1 MLQYWTAILT
11 EASIFAVLALGIDMI
26 WGWAG
31 DFDLSAYAYFALGI
45 YMTMV
50 LTIGKPTSPVEYI
63 LGKHLPY
70 PLAVAIAVVIV
81 VAFAAVIGAIALR
94 SLREVYFSIT
104 TLGAVWAIYYFVENY
119 TPLFNG
125 YNGVYGLNDPMG
137 GGLSYAAYHYWFLA
151 FCAVVLILVYLMV
164 QRLSRS
170 PFGRMVRAVRD
181 DERAASVYG
190 RNVFW
195 TKYRTYLFG
204 AGLAGLAGGL
214 FAAYIGAFNPLDWKP
229 TEIFVLYAA
238 ILVGGRGNP
247 KGVVLGSFIVY
258 VGFVEMTRYIP
269 SPAAR
274 PELGP
279 ALRQILIGL
288 LIILMLRFR
297 PSGLIPERLGT
308 DGSERKRTWRHLF
321 TKTAGLSSTTDTSDG
336 VAATGEISGHGETLE
351 EMGT

>member
-11 EASIFAVLALGIDMI
+11 EAAIFAVLALGIDMI

-31 DFDLSAYAYFALGI
+31 DFDLSAYGYFALGV
-45 YMTMV
+45 YMTIV
-50 LTIGKPTSPVEYI
+50 LTVGKPKPPVTYI
-63 LGKHLPY
+63 LATRLPY
-70 PLAVAIAVVIV
+70 LLAVLIAVVVV
-81 VAFAAVIGAIALR
+81 VAFASIIGAIALR
-94 SLREVYFSIT
+94 SLRDVYFSIT

-125 YNGVYGLNDPMG
+125 YNGVYGLFDPMG
-137 GGLSYAAYHYWFLA
+137 HHLSYTAYHYFFLG
-151 FCAVVLILVYLMV
+151 FCLFVLLMVYLLV
-164 QRLSRS
+164 SRLSRS

-181 DERAASVYG
+181 DERAAAVYG

-204 AGLAGLAGGL
+204 AALAGLSGGL

-269 SPAAR
+269 SPASR

-279 ALRQILIGL
+279 ALRQILIGV
-288 LIILMLRFR
+288 LIIAMLRFR
-297 PSGLIPERLGT
+297 PKGLIPERLGT
-308 DGSERKRTWRHLF
+308 DGTQPRWSLKSFFARRPRHEDIKNAVVA
-321 TKTAGLSSTTDTSDG
+321 TPSLSPSTGGTDQ
-336 VAATGEISGHGETLE
+336 
-351 EMGT
+351 

>member
-11 EASIFAVLALGIDMI
+11 EATIFAILALGIDMI

-31 DFDLSAYAYFALGI
+31 DFDLSAYAYFALGV
-45 YMTMV
+45 YMTIVMTV
-50 LTIGKPTSPVEYI
+50 GKPSSPVVYI
-63 LGKHLPY
+63 LGWHLPY
-70 PLAVAIAVVIV
+70 PLAVVLAVIAV

-104 TLGAVWAIYYFVENY
+104 TFGAVWAIYYAVENY

-125 YNGVYGLNDPMG
+125 YNGVYGLFDPLG
-137 GGLSYAAYHYWFLA
+137 GGLSYNAYHYWFLGA
-151 FCAVVLILVYLMV
+151 CLIVLFVIYLVV
-164 QRLSRS
+164 QRLSTS

-195 TKYRTYLFG
+195 AKYRTYLFG
-204 AGLAGLAGGL
+204 AGLAGLSGGL
-214 FAAYIGAFNPLDWKP
+214 FAAYIGAFNPLDWRP

-288 LIILMLRFR
+288 LIIFMLKFR
-297 PSGLIPERLGT
+297 PSGLLPEKLGDDGTLARRSWPERLF
-308 DGSERKRTWRHLF
+308 R
-321 TKTAGLSSTTDTSDG
+321 SSGPDD
-336 VAATGEISGHGETLE
+336 GETPVAIPSASE
-351 EMGT
+351 EVAS

>member
-1 MLQYWTAILT
+1 MLQYWTAILS
-11 EASIFAVLALGIDMI
+11 EAAIFGILALGIDMI

-31 DFDLSAYAYFALGI
+31 DFDLSAYAYFALGV

-63 LGKHLPY
+63 LGYHLPY
-70 PLAVAIAVVIV
+70 LLAVGIAVVIV
-81 VAFAAVIGAIALR
+81 VAFASIIGAIALR

-104 TLGAVWAIYYFVENY
+104 TLGAVWAIYYLVENY

-125 YNGVYGLNDPMG
+125 YNGVYGLFDPMG
-137 GGLSYAAYHYWFLA
+137 GGLSYAAYHYFFFA
-151 FCAVVLILVYLMV
+151 FCLLALFLVYLVV

-195 TKYRTYLFG
+195 AKYRTYLFG
-204 AGLAGLAGGL
+204 AGLAGFAGGL

-247 KGVVLGSFIVY
+247 RGVILGSFIVY

-269 SPAAR
+269 SPASR

-288 LIILMLRFR
+288 LIILMLKFR
-297 PSGLIPERLGT
+297 PSGIFPERLGT
-308 DGSERKRTWRHLF
+308 DGTEPKRSLRTLFRRRPSGEESSEGLA
-321 TKTAGLSSTTDTSDG
+321 TAD
-336 VAATGEISGHGETLE
+336 ATGGAQA
-351 EMGT
+351 

>member
-11 EASIFAVLALGIDMI
+11 EASIFSILALGIDMI

-31 DFDLSAYAYFALGI
+31 DFDLSAYAYFALGV

-50 LTIGKPTSPVEYI
+50 MTIGKPTLPVTYI
-63 LGKHLPY
+63 LGWHLPY
-70 PLAVAIAVVIV
+70 PLAVLAAVCVVII
-81 VAFAAVIGAIALR
+81 FAALIGAVALR
-94 SLREVYFSIT
+94 SLREIYFSIT
-104 TLGAVWAIYYFVENY
+104 TLGAVWAIYYMVENF

-125 YNGVYGLNDPMG
+125 YNGLSGLVDPLG
-137 GGLSYAAYHYWFLA
+137 GKLSYSAYHFLFFA
-151 FCAVVLILVYLMV
+151 GCLLILALVYLAITS
-164 QRLSRS
+164 LSRS

-181 DERAASVYG
+181 DERAAAVFG
-190 RNVFW
+190 RQIFW
-195 TKYRTYLFG
+195 AKYRTYLVG
-204 AGLAGLAGGL
+204 AGLAGFAGGL

-247 KGVVLGSFIVY
+247 RGVVLGSFIVY

-269 SPAAR
+269 SPSTR

-279 ALRQILIGL
+279 ALRQILIGF

-297 PSGLIPERLGT
+297 PRGLLPERLGS
-308 DGSERKRTWRHLF
+308 DGTVPRRKLRKR
-321 TKTAGLSSTTDTSDG
+321 SSN
-336 VAATGEISGHGETLE
+336 AEISGENSDASVTPGVVDVVET
-351 EMGT
+351 

>member
-11 EASIFAVLALGIDMI
+11 EASIFSILALGIDMI

-31 DFDLSAYAYFALGI
+31 DFDLSAYAYFALGV
-45 YMTMV
+45 YMTIV

-63 LGKHLPY
+63 FGAHLPY
-70 PLAVAIAVVIV
+70 LLAVAIAVVV
-81 VAFAAVIGAIALR
+81 VVGFASIIGAIALR

-104 TLGAVWAIYYFVENY
+104 TFGAVWAIYYFVENY

-125 YNGVYGLNDPMG
+125 YNGVYGLFDPMG
-137 GGLSYAAYHYWFLA
+137 GGLSYAAYHYFFLG
-151 FCAVVLILVYLMV
+151 FCAVVLLLVYLLV
-164 QRLSRS
+164 QRLSKS

-181 DERAASVYG
+181 DEKAASVYG

-279 ALRQILIGL
+279 ALRQILIGV

-297 PSGLIPERLGT
+297 PSGLLPERLGT
-308 DGSERKRTWRHLF
+308 DGTERRRTWRHLF
-321 TKTAGLSSTTDTSDG
+321 SRSTELGGPVNAIDEIVVTEELGVRAEPLKEAG
-336 VAATGEISGHGETLE
+336 A
-351 EMGT
+351 

>member
-11 EASIFAVLALGIDMI
+11 EAAIFGILALGIDMI

-31 DFDLSAYAYFALGI
+31 DFDLSAYAYFALGV

-50 LTIGKPTSPVEYI
+50 LTIGKPTSPVVYI
-63 LGKHLPY
+63 LGYHLPY
-70 PLAVAIAVVIV
+70 LLAVAIAVVV
-81 VAFAAVIGAIALR
+81 VVGFAAIIGAIALR

-104 TLGAVWAIYYFVENY
+104 TLGAVWAIYYLVENY

-125 YNGVYGLNDPMG
+125 YNGVYGLFDPMG
-137 GGLSYAAYHYWFLA
+137 GGLSYATYHYIFFAGCLLA
-151 FCAVVLILVYLMV
+151 LFLVYLVV

-170 PFGRMVRAVRD
+170 PFGRMIRAVRD
-181 DERAASVYG
+181 DEHAASVYG

-195 TKYRTYLFG
+195 AKYRTYLFG
-204 AGLAGLAGGL
+204 AGLAGFAGGL

-247 KGVVLGSFIVY
+247 RGVIAGSFIVY
-258 VGFVEMTRYIP
+258 VGFVELTRYIP
-269 SPAAR
+269 SPASR

-279 ALRQILIGL
+279 ALRQILIGV
-288 LIILMLRFR
+288 LIILMLKFR
-297 PSGLIPERLGT
+297 PSGIFPEKLGT
-308 DGSERKRTWRHLF
+308 DGTENRRRLRTLFRRDVGSSE
-321 TKTAGLSSTTDTSDG
+321 SSTTSVVEAIG
-336 VAATGEISGHGETLE
+336 GAES
-351 EMGT
+351 

>member
-1 MLQYWTAILT
+1 MLEYWTAILT
-11 EASIFAVLALGIDMI
+11 EATIFGVLALGIDMI

-31 DFDLSAYAYFALGI
+31 DFDLSAYAYFALGV
-45 YMTMV
+45 YMTIIMTV
-50 LTIGKPTSPVEYI
+50 GKAKAPVEYV
-63 LGKHLPY
+63 LGWHLPY
-70 PLAVAIAVVIV
+70 LLAVVIAVTVV
-81 VAFAAVIGAIALR
+81 VAFASIIGAIALR
-94 SLREVYFSIT
+94 NLRDVYFSIT
-104 TLGAVWAIYYFVENY
+104 TLGAVWAIYYGVENF

-125 YNGVYGLNDPMG
+125 YNGVFGLFDPMG
-137 GGLSYAAYHYWFLA
+137 GNLSYNAYHYYFFA
-151 FCAVVLILVYLMV
+151 FCLLVLFLVYLLV

-181 DERAASVYG
+181 DERAAAVYG

-204 AGLAGLAGGL
+204 AGLAGLSGGL
-214 FAAYIGAFNPLDWKP
+214 FAAYIGAFNPLDWRP

-247 KGVVLGSFIVY
+247 RGVVLGSFIVY

-288 LIILMLRFR
+288 LIILMLKFR

-308 DGSERKRTWRHLF
+308 DGTRVRQSWRTWFSRSKILP
-321 TKTAGLSSTTDTSDG
+321 DPRQDE
-336 VAATGEISGHGETLE
+336 VAAESASGVES
-351 EMGT
+351 

>member
-1 MLQYWTAILT
+1 MLQYWIAILT
-11 EASIFAVLALGIDMI
+11 EASIFSVLALGVDMI

-45 YMTMV
+45 YITMI
-50 LTIGKPTSPVEYI
+50 LTIGKPKPPVTYL
-63 LGKHLPY
+63 LGWHLPY
-70 PLAVAIAVVIV
+70 LLAVPLAVVVV
-81 VAFAAVIGAIALR
+81 VAFAAIIGSIALR

-125 YNGVYGLNDPMG
+125 YNGLSGLNDPMG
-137 GGLSYAAYHYWFLA
+137 GNLSYSTYHYLFFG
-151 FCAVVLILVYLMV
+151 FCVIVLGLVYLLVM
-164 QRLSRS
+164 RLSKS

-181 DERAASVYG
+181 DEKAAAVFG
-190 RNVFW
+190 RNIFW
-195 TKYRTYLFG
+195 TKFRTYMFG
-204 AGLAGLAGGL
+204 AGLAGLGGGL

-269 SPAAR
+269 SPSAR

-308 DGSERKRTWRHLF
+308 D
-321 TKTAGLSSTTDTSDG
+321 
-336 VAATGEISGHGETLE
+336 ISNTE
-351 EMGT
+351 EV

>member
-11 EASIFAVLALGIDMI
+11 EATIFGVLALGIDMI

-31 DFDLSAYAYFALGI
+31 DFDLSAYAYFALGV
-45 YMTMV
+45 YMTII
-50 LTIGKPTSPVEYI
+50 LTVGKAKSPVEYV
-63 LGKHLPY
+63 LGWRLPY
-70 PLAVAIAVVIV
+70 LLAVVVAVVV
-81 VAFAAVIGAIALR
+81 VLAFASIIGAIALR
-94 SLREVYFSIT
+94 NLRDVYFSIT
-104 TLGAVWAIYYFVENY
+104 TFGAVWAIYYMVENF

-125 YNGVYGLNDPMG
+125 YNGVFGLFDPMG
-137 GGLSYAAYHYWFLA
+137 GSLSYNAYHYFFFG
-151 FCAVVLILVYLMV
+151 FCLLVLFLVYLLV

-204 AGLAGLAGGL
+204 AGLAGLSGGL
-214 FAAYIGAFNPLDWKP
+214 FAAYIGAFSPLDWKP

-247 KGVVLGSFIVY
+247 RGVVLGSFIVY

-279 ALRQILIGL
+279 ALRQILIGV
-288 LIILMLRFR
+288 LIILMLKFR
-297 PSGLIPERLGT
+297 PSGLLPERLGT
-308 DGSERKRTWRHLF
+308 DGTKTRRTWPSR
-321 TKTAGLSSTTDTSDG
+321 SSRSTIAISLPDAEMVDTTGGVDT
-336 VAATGEISGHGETLE
+336 
-351 EMGT
+351 

>member
-11 EASIFAVLALGIDMI
+11 EASIFAILALGIDMI

-31 DFDLSAYAYFALGI
+31 DFDLSAYAYFALGV

-50 LTIGKPTSPVEYI
+50 LTIGKAKSPVEYV
-63 LGKHLPY
+63 LGWHLPY
-70 PLAVAIAVVIV
+70 LLAVAVAVVV
-81 VAFAAVIGAIALR
+81 VIAFASIIGAIALR

-104 TLGAVWAIYYFVENY
+104 TFGAVWAIYYFVENY

-125 YNGVYGLNDPMG
+125 YNGVYGLFDPMG
-137 GGLSYAAYHYWFLA
+137 YGMSYAAYHYVFLA
-151 FCAVVLILVYLMV
+151 FCAVTLFGVYLLV

-181 DERAASVYG
+181 DEKAASVYG
-190 RNVFW
+190 RNVFG

-204 AGLAGLAGGL
+204 AALAGLAGGL
-214 FAAYIGAFNPLDWKP
+214 FAAYIGAFSPLDWKP

-279 ALRQILIGL
+279 ALRQILIGV
-288 LIILMLRFR
+288 LIIVMLRFR
-297 PSGLIPERLGT
+297 PSGIIPERLGT
-308 DGSERKRTWRHLF
+308 DGTEGRRSWRYLF
-321 TKTAGLSSTTDTSDG
+321 ARSSAPPTSVLAWHEARPSMETVVPAEPRPEAGT
-336 VAATGEISGHGETLE
+336 
-351 EMGT
+351 

>member
-11 EASIFAVLALGIDMI
+11 EAAIFSVLALGIDMI

-31 DFDLSAYAYFALGI
+31 DFDLSAYAYFALGV
-45 YMTMV
+45 YMTIIMTV
-50 LTIGKPTSPVEYI
+50 GKAKSPVEYV
-63 LGKHLPY
+63 LGWHLPY
-70 PLAVAIAVVIV
+70 LLAVVLAVVVV
-81 VAFAAVIGAIALR
+81 VAFASIIGAIALR
-94 SLREVYFSIT
+94 NLRDVYFSIT
-104 TLGAVWAIYYFVENY
+104 TFGAVWAIYYLVENF

-125 YNGVYGLNDPMG
+125 YNGVFGLFDPMG
-137 GGLSYAAYHYWFLA
+137 GTLSYNAYHYLFFG
-151 FCAVVLILVYLMV
+151 FCLLVLFLVYLVV

-181 DERAASVYG
+181 DERAAAVYG

-195 TKYRTYLFG
+195 AKYRTYLFG
-204 AGLAGLAGGL
+204 AGLAGLSGGL

-247 KGVVLGSFIVY
+247 RGVVLGSFIVY

-269 SPAAR
+269 SPEAR

-288 LIILMLRFR
+288 LIILMLKFR
-297 PSGLIPERLGT
+297 PSGLLPERLGT
-308 DGSERKRTWRHLF
+308 DGTRAQRSWRTRFWRSNVL
-321 TKTAGLSSTTDTSDG
+321 ADSLNDDVAIDPVRG
-336 VAATGEISGHGETLE
+336 VES
-351 EMGT
+351 

>member
-31 DFDLSAYAYFALGI
+31 DFDLSAYAYFALGV
-45 YMTMV
+45 YMTIV
-50 LTIGKPTSPVEYI
+50 LTVGKPKSPVEYV
-63 LGKHLPY
+63 LGWHLPY
-70 PLAVAIAVVIV
+70 LLAVAIAVVV
-81 VAFAAVIGAIALR
+81 VVFFASLIGAIALR

-104 TLGAVWAIYYFVENY
+104 TLGAVWAIYYLVENY

-125 YNGVYGLNDPMG
+125 YNGVYGLFDPMG
-137 GGLSYAAYHYWFLA
+137 GGLSYTAYHYFFLA
-151 FCAVVLILVYLMV
+151 FCVLVLFLVYLIV
-164 QRLSRS
+164 QRLSKS

-181 DERAASVYG
+181 DEMAASVYG

-269 SPAAR
+269 SPASR
-274 PELGP
+274 PELGS
-279 ALRQILIGL
+279 ALRQILIGV
-288 LIILMLRFR
+288 LIIAMLRFR
-297 PSGLIPERLGT
+297 PSGILPERLGT
-308 DGSERKRTWRHLF
+308 DGTESPRSWRHLF
-321 TKTAGLSSTTDTSDG
+321 TKHEVTGVMPAPPSDVDDADVVDDPMQGATT
-336 VAATGEISGHGETLE
+336 
-351 EMGT
+351 

>member
-11 EASIFAVLALGIDMI
+11 EASIFSVLALGVDMI

-45 YMTMV
+45 YITMI
-50 LTIGKPTSPVEYI
+50 LTIGKPKQPVTYI
-63 LGKHLPY
+63 LGWHIPY
-70 PLAVAIAVVIV
+70 LLAVPLAVVVV
-81 VAFAAVIGAIALR
+81 VAFAAIIGSIALR

-125 YNGVYGLNDPMG
+125 YNGLSGLNDPMG
-137 GGLSYAAYHYWFLA
+137 GGLSYTAYHYLFFG
-151 FCAVVLILVYLMV
+151 FCLLVLVLVYFLV
-164 QRLSRS
+164 SRLSKS

-181 DERAASVYG
+181 DEKAAAVFG
-190 RNVFW
+190 RNIFW
-195 TKYRTYLFG
+195 TKYRTYMFG

-269 SPAAR
+269 SPASR

-308 DGSERKRTWRHLF
+308 DKSKPEEVRT
-321 TKTAGLSSTTDTSDG
+321 
-336 VAATGEISGHGETLE
+336 
-351 EMGT
+351 